1 MVASAVC
8 GGGGGAHVTQLLQ
21 LALAPT
27 QRREIGRE
35 IALEIGREVFKMA
48 DGRIRVQLLVSG
60 AQVFARCLACLLL
73 APALHPSLRRRHSPR
88 KRKLQ
93 TR

>member
-1 MVASAVC
+1 VC

-35 IALEIGREVFKMA
+35 IALEIGREIALGV
-48 DGRIRVQLLVSG
+48 GRRRRR
-60 AQVFARCLACLLL
+60 ARCV
-73 APALHPSLRRRHSPR
+73 RDDVR
-88 KRKLQ
+88 
-93 TR
+93 